1 MYYVSF
7 SKISSARTGN
17 VLFQYLFCKLLTLRF
32 GHQYVALEDD
42 TPEKNYSSN
51 KNVVTINDENAEE
64 YLAKEEIPSH
74 ILLNGYF
81 QNSKYYIP
89 YRTTLIDMIRNSPDN
104 WIYIENKFDVSTQSW
119 NSINKRVYI
128 RDFFTCKH
136 SLELKYTDVVIS
148 LRLDD
153 FYQAPCKTS
162 DIIPPSHYLN
172 MLETVCIPESRVFIL
187 CDKLRYQWEVNY
199 VKMFSKYN
207 PILIQADL
215 MHDCAVMR
223 DCPVLL
229 HSNSTLCWIM
239 SFLSTAKMLRVIPNT
254 RFYTTQKLEKIEE
267 NDFLFQVVT
276 LTHAEVDA
284 IGV

>member
-17 VLFQYLFCKLLTLRF
+17 VLFQYLFCKLLTLKF

-42 TPEKNYSSN
+42 TPQKNYSLN
-51 KNVVTINDENAEE
+51 VDVVTITDENAAE
-64 YLAKEEIPSH
+64 YLEKEEIPSH

-81 QNSKYYIP
+81 QNSKYYIEN
-89 YRTTLIDMIRNSPDN
+89 RMALLGMIHNSQDN
-104 WIYIENKFDVSTQSW
+104 WIYIENRFDVSTQKL
-119 NSINKRVYI
+119 NLIHKRVFI
-128 RDFFTCKH
+128 RDFFNCGHTVD
-136 SLELKYTDVVIS
+136 LKYSDVVVS

-153 FYQAPCKTS
+153 FYQAPCEKS
-162 DIIPPSHYLN
+162 DIIPPSHYLDI
-172 MLETVCIPESRVFIL
+172 LEKVVLPESRVFIL

-199 VKMFSKYN
+199 VGRFSKYN

-223 DCPVLL
+223 DCSVLL

-239 SFLSTAKMLRVIPNT
+239 SFFSTAKLMRVIPNT
-254 RFYTTQKLEKIEE
+254 RFYSTQKLEKIEDT
-267 NDFLFQVVT
+267 DFLYQVAT
-276 LTHAEVDA
+276 LTHAEVDSL
-284 IGV
+284 

>member
-7 SKISSARTGN
+7 KKISSARTGN
-17 VLFQYLFCKLLTLRF
+17 VLFQYLFCKLLTIRF

-42 TPEKNYSSN
+42 TPEKNYANN
-51 KNVVTINDENAEE
+51 KDVVIIEDANAEE
-64 YLAKEEIPSH
+64 YLAKTQICSH
-74 ILLNGYF
+74 ILLSGFFQRSQYYYDYRNTLLDMI
-81 QNSKYYIP
+81 QNSQ
-89 YRTTLIDMIRNSPDN
+89 DS
-104 WIYIENKFDVSTQSW
+104 WIYIENKFDVLTQQW
-119 NSINKRVYI
+119 NLINRRVFI
-128 RDFFTCKH
+128 REFFTCTH
-136 SLELKYTDVVIS
+136 NFQFTYTDIVVS

-162 DIIPPSHYLN
+162 DIIPMSHYLN
-172 MLETVCIPESRVFIL
+172 AIESIRVPESRVFIL
-187 CDKLRYQWEVNY
+187 CDKLRYKWEANY
-199 VKMFSKYN
+199 VSHFSKYN

-239 SFLSTAKMLRVIPNT
+239 SFFSKSKLMRIIPNT
-254 RFYTTQKLEKIEE
+254 RFYTSQTLEKIEE
-267 NDFLFQVVT
+267 NDFVLQVVT

-284 IGV
+284 L